1 MVAKHEREP
10 GVEGVCTQLADRWG
24 MQRSPLQHRR
34 RDAAGV
40 RELEPVAPVPP
51 AAGGGVDRDAEPRD
65 RDGGHR
71 QQPEHD
77 HGPARPGLAAQAPQQ
92 IAGRRSPQR
101 PGQQRAA
108 HRRQQ
113 QCQRPWPQQVHER
126 QHRRRPQH
134 HRVSEAEHPRQPG
147 GDRCL
152 AGRERRHRGDR
163 TARENDGDGHDGE
176 DHPWEGTVRG
186 CPAMSRRAGARQVPP
201 PVAEGARGDQ
211 RAVARGDHAGLGEHD
226 VHAGRRRSAGQRRR
240 DRPASGGQ
248 IGDLGRAASC
258 GIARWPTPC
267 AGSRTGHRC
276 GRTAAG

>member
-1 MVAKHEREP
+1 MNDVRIEREAPRPGMVRQRQQRQGGGAPAQAQLPAQREHAGGESHRRDPERRRHAGERVVAKHEREP

-65 RDGGHR
+65 RDGGHG

-77 HGPARPGLAAQAPQQ
+77 HGPAGPGLAAQAPQQ

-113 QCQRPWPQQVHER
+113 QCQRPGPQQVHER

-134 HRVSEAEHPRQPG
+134 HRVSEAEHPRQRGPG
-147 GDRCL
+147 SMPCRPGAPPSWRSHRT
-152 AGRERRHRGDR
+152 RE
-163 TARENDGDGHDGE
+163 
-176 DHPWEGTVRG
+176 
-186 CPAMSRRAGARQVPP
+186 
-201 PVAEGARGDQ
+201 
-211 RAVARGDHAGLGEHD
+211 
-226 VHAGRRRSAGQRRR
+226 
-240 DRPASGGQ
+240 
-248 IGDLGRAASC
+248 
-258 GIARWPTPC
+258 
-267 AGSRTGHRC
+267 
-276 GRTAAG
+276 